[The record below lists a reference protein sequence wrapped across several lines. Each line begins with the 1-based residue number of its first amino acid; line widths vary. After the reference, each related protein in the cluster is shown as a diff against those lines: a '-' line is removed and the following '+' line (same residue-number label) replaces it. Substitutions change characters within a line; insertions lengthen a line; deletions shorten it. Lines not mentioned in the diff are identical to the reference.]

1 MEWINNIPVD
11 LTNFVWVVLF
21 SLLVGLEQRVH
32 HEEESE
38 RFLFGTDR
46 TFTLIGILGYVF
58 YVTDKTSLKLFI
70 LGGLLLSIF
79 LAVYY
84 FFKITEAKDFGMTSI
99 VIALITYSF
108 APLIYLQNKILVL
121 SIFVS
126 ILILTEIKDT
136 LKKWAKT
143 FDQEEFLTLS
153 KFIILSGVVLP
164 LLPKSDIASW
174 LPVSLYEM
182 WLAVMVVSGI
192 SYVSYIL
199 QRFVFPGK
207 GLLLSALLGGFYS
220 STATTIVLSKK
231 SKEDANPRRYVY
243 ALIAATGMMYFRLW
257 ILIYIFKPGIAL
269 NILPHLTLLAGL
281 CFFIVILLKKKT
293 GEIKTEW
300 DWSGKNPLELKTA
313 VIFGLI
319 FVIFSVITQFALRY
333 FGDTGIHW
341 LAFFTG
347 LTDIDPFIL
356 NILQGNYHLDTGLVI
371 SSVLL
376 ATASNNLM
384 KLFYAFILGHQT
396 NRKSLLFAYMPVIAL
411 NFFLALH

>member
-220 STATTIVLSKK
+220 STAT
-231 SKEDANPRRYVY
+231 R
-243 ALIAATGMMYFRLW
+243 
-257 ILIYIFKPGIAL
+257 
-269 NILPHLTLLAGL
+269 
-281 CFFIVILLKKKT
+281 
-293 GEIKTEW
+293 
-300 DWSGKNPLELKTA
+300 
-313 VIFGLI
+313 
-319 FVIFSVITQFALRY
+319 
-333 FGDTGIHW
+333 
-341 LAFFTG
+341 
-347 LTDIDPFIL
+347 
-356 NILQGNYHLDTGLVI
+356 
-371 SSVLL
+371 
-376 ATASNNLM
+376 
-384 KLFYAFILGHQT
+384 LFY
-396 NRKSLLFAYMPVIAL
+396 RKNQKKMQIPGVMFTPSSLPPV
-411 NFFLALH
+411 